1 MKNFLKV
8 PPAPRLSRSTAWA
21 MAAGLALA
29 SAALAATDTADVTNT
44 LPAELEAGQST
55 EYALTRCAGIHFAL
69 ISWAGASRL
78 GAEAVDASKQNIFN
92 LIEGAVQIRADAGD
106 AQATANV
113 VTKVHEFSVSYL
125 NAFSEAAATE
135 GATLAGNALIGADGE
150 TCGVFIEEL
159 Q

>member
-1 MKNFLKV
+1 
-8 PPAPRLSRSTAWA
+8 
-21 MAAGLALA
+21 MAISDFAGLSVAETESWIDALA
-29 SAALAATDTADVTNT
+29 SH
-44 LPAELEAGQST
+44 G
-55 EYALTRCAGIHFAL
+55 
-69 ISWAGASRL
+69 
-78 GAEAVDASKQNIFN
+78 VD
-92 LIEGAVQIRADAGD
+92 AVQIRANAGD